1 MIDDEDYSLDWKEW
15 CQELWSILNGRCDK
29 DLIPSKR
36 SLRELKLKI
45 ELGVKRC
52 MLKFGQ

>member
-52 MLKFGQ
+52 